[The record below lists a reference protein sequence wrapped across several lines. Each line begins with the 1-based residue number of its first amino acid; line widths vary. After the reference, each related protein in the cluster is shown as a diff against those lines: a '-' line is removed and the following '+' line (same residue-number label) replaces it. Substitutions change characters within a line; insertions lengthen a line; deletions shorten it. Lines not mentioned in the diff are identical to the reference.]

1 MKPAPLS
8 YRERIVSLGL
18 QLQLRAGELVN
29 VEVRHA
35 SDCDLLHVRGP
46 SRAGG
51 RCHPVHHVVGS
62 CGTRGDSLTMRM
74 APANCDEPA

>member
-1 MKPAPLS
+1 MKSALLS

-35 SDCDLLHVRGP
+35 PDCDLLHGRGACSCTPAISANVRGRLYRVA
-46 SRAGG
+46 SDGFVFADES
-51 RCHPVHHVVGS
+51 V
-62 CGTRGDSLTMRM
+62 SL
-74 APANCDEPA
+74 N